1 MNEDARDDE
10 DKSEIVK
17 LEVPNLEYEVN
28 TIFLLFLEKLFF
40 GSFCF

>member
-10 DKSEIVK
+10 DESEIVK

-28 TIFLLFLEKLFF
+28 TIF
-40 GSFCF
+40 